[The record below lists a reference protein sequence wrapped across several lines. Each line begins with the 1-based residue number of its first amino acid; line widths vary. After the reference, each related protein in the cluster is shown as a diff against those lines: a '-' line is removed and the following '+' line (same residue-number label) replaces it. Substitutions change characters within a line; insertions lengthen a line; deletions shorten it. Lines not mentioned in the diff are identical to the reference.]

1 VNLFPTPTRS
11 LGLVVFVA
19 VVTVFGS
26 LAGASSALGKPK
38 PPGGAGGASFQ
49 GLGQM
54 PGVVIQ
60 PGSCGTQAFGIS
72 GDGNVIVGAGC
83 VSSPSGGTADQ
94 AFRWTAAGGYQRL
107 GDLGGGTSD
116 AYAAS
121 FDGSV
126 VVGESPPPGAIF
138 GSFRWTAAQGMRSVP
153 VGCCLQ
159 SVTDDGTMVAGGN
172 AWWTTSGQTG
182 TFGNCGDAQISLNMV
197 DLSADGSVAAGSGPF
212 GTPFMGDFYNAYRS
226 TPAGKCQNID
236 GHSRNSDAGGI
247 SADGQ
252 VIVGEAQ
259 AYANGPYLA
268 FRWTASAGMVNL
280 GDLGGGLSRADATNH
295 DGSVVVGHSTT
306 TTSSGSDHAFIWTAK
321 CGMLD
326 LQTVLQNHGAKIPNG
341 WILQVA
347 TDVSE
352 DGTVITGWGISPPV
366 QGSKFGQTE
375 PWRVTLPAPC

>member
-1 VNLFPTPTRS
+1 VNRFPTPTR

-19 VVTVFGS
+19 VGAVFGS
-26 LAGASSALGKPK
+26 LLGASLAFGKSK
-38 PPGGAGGASFQ
+38 PPPSSGASFQ

-54 PGVVIQ
+54 PGVAIQ

-83 VSSPSGGTADQ
+83 VGNDE
-94 AFRWTAAGGYQRL
+94 AFRWTVTGGYQRL
-107 GDLGGGTSD
+107 GDLGGGSSD

-126 VVGESPPPGAIF
+126 VVGESPPPGAVF
-138 GSFRWTAAQGMRSVP
+138 GSFRWTTTEGMKAVP
-153 VGCCLQ
+153 VMGYPQ

-172 AWWTTSGQTG
+172 TWWKTSGQTG
-182 TFGNCGDAQISLNMV
+182 TFGNCGDAQISLDMV

-212 GTPFMGDFYNAYRS
+212 GTPFMGDFFNAYRS
-226 TPAGKCQNID
+226 TPTGNCQNID

-252 VIVGEAQ
+252 VIVGEMQ
-259 AYANGPYLA
+259 IGGPYLA
-268 FRWTASAGMVNL
+268 FRWTAATGMVNL
-280 GDLGGGLSRADATNH
+280 GDLGGGLSRADATNG
-295 DGSVVVGHSTT
+295 DGSVVVGHSL
-306 TTSSGSDHAFIWTAK
+306 TSGSTSSDHAFIWTAR

-326 LQTVLQNHGAKIPNG
+326 LQTVLQNQGAKIPRG

-352 DGTVITGWGISPPV
+352 DGTVITGWGVSPPL

-375 PWRVTLPAPC
+375 PWRATLPTPC